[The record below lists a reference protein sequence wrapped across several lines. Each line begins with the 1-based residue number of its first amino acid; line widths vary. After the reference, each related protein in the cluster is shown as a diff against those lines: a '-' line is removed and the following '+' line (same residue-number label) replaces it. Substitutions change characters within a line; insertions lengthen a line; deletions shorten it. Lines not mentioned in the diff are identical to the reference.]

1 MADKRISQLVERVT
15 VANNDVVPIVA
26 SGAST
31 TNKATISSIQTFMQG
46 NLDLGVTSVGI
57 TLGST
62 GTDVNVTGSPIT
74 TSGNITINIPD
85 ASATARGVVSTG
97 TQTFAGIKT
106 FTSTIRA
113 DVSVLLAQAGTALP
127 TDLRNISGTG
137 LTSSGSNGFGFNS
150 GNNIYFSGSD
160 KGGGIISFNN
170 TGNQTYTLQNASGT
184 LAFTSD
190 LTGYVT
196 LGTAQTITAQ
206 KTFTTSGSSD
216 TMIISH
222 GSGSGIALDV
232 IKAGN
237 GEAIRVQKTSGS
249 GNAVTIT
256 GGTLSAEAGQFSGDV
271 QTATRFAA
279 SSGANGITISPNVG
293 GTQNRIETTG
303 SLPLSL
309 VSAAAITLAA
319 GGVTPQFTLSSAGLV
334 TLTGALNGTSAT
346 FLSGS
351 SSTIG
356 LIVGGAGGSGAT
368 RQGQI
373 RFGDAGS
380 VYKIQGGEDYG
391 AFNFMIG
398 SGTPLSIASTGA
410 ATFSS
415 TISATGTI
423 RTDGA
428 SNGILLRNGFT
439 AEIINPTNN
448 TRDIQFNQ
456 DTNATVMF
464 KGNGNVGIGT
474 ASPLARLEVTSNSP
488 SSTEVQR
495 WSYNTANPNFSL
507 RLRQDV
513 SSGLVKHVFDVIN
526 DATTYSNNLVLTN
539 GNVGI
544 GTASPGA
551 YRLYLQGNNAVEAIG
566 VGFNDTGTSGRN
578 YSIRS
583 DQGSFIFQDVTASA
597 ERMRITSGGAVA
609 IGATSTNGRLGV
621 RGTTNDSSAYA
632 FEAANSSGNT
642 LFIVRN
648 DGNVGVNTVPAAR
661 FEVKQGGSEIPFII
675 DSSSDSFGAYTQYQV
690 NNSGG
695 WETGMA
701 KASEGYKYLFCYGS
715 FGESNSKMTL
725 TNTGNLLLSTA
736 SNDFGSRQVNFSSS
750 SYTYHSIRTGTG
762 SEGHLVFSNGNGVVG
777 SIFTN
782 GMATFYN
789 ATSDYRIKE
798 DLQEIKGLE
807 KVQAIKVYDYKWKS
821 SESRMDGVLAHE
833 LAEILP
839 YAVTGEKDEQDEN
852 GNDKMQAVDYSKIV
866 PILIKAIQELK
877 IEIDSLKNQIK

>member
-415 TISATGTI
+415 SVTAPIAVINNGT
-423 RTDGA
+423 
-428 SNGILLRNGFT
+428 SNGYINFLQNSANIGYVADANWIFGGSITDFGIRATNNLVFGTGFT
-439 AEIINPTNN
+439 EKMRITSA
-448 TRDIQFNQ
+448 
-456 DTNATVMF
+456 
-464 KGNGNVGIGT
+464 GNVGIGT
-474 ASPLARLEVTSNSP
+474 ASPS
-488 SSTEVQR
+488 
-495 WSYNTANPNFSL
+495 SYNSDFSNLVIANTSSFAGMTIATANNSYGTIAFADGTTGNEKFRGYIQYSHT
-507 RLRQDV
+507 DDAMIFA
-513 SSGLVKHVFDVIN
+513 SS
-526 DATTYSNNLVLTN
+526 AT
-539 GNVGI
+539 
-544 GTASPGA
+544 
-551 YRLYLQGNNAVEAIG
+551 
-566 VGFNDTGTSGRN
+566 
-578 YSIRS
+578 
-583 DQGSFIFQDVTASA
+583 
-597 ERMRITSGGAVA
+597 ERMRITSTGSVGIGTTSPSNKLTVSNAANGTIASFTNTADADFFINLTSGVTLLSPTTGTLAFGTSSTERMRITSVGNTQPGADNA
-609 IGATSTNGRLGV
+609 YSLGV
-621 RGTTNDSSAYA
+621 SGTRWSAVW
-632 FEAANSSGNT
+632 AANGTIQTSDE
-642 LFIVRN
+642 REKK
-648 DGNVGVNTVPAAR
+648 D
-661 FEVKQGGSEIPFII
+661 II
-675 DSSSDSFGAYTQYQV
+675 DSDLGLGFITKLRPVSFKWKVGQNVVT
-690 NNSGG
+690 
-695 WETGMA
+695 
-701 KASEGYKYLFCYGS
+701 SEVVKDEEGNPILDEEGNEKTESVIIPREGKRSHYGLIAQEVEEVLD
-715 FGESNSKMTL
+715 GK
-725 TNTGNLLLSTA
+725 
-736 SNDFGSRQVNFSSS
+736 DFGGFIHDEE
-750 SYTYHSIRTGTG
+750 TDT
-762 SEGHLVFSNGNGVVG
+762 
-777 SIFTN
+777 
-782 GMATFYN
+782 
-789 ATSDYRIKE
+789 
-798 DLQEIKGLE
+798 KGLR
-807 KVQAIKVYDYKWKS
+807 YD
-821 SESRMDGVLAHE
+821 
-833 LAEILP
+833 
-839 YAVTGEKDEQDEN
+839 QF
-852 GNDKMQAVDYSKIV
+852 V
-866 PILIKAIQELK
+866 PLLIKSIQELNDK
-877 IEIDSLKNQIK
+877 IAILESKLK